1 MLRKFRLF
9 CSDEGE
15 AHSRNK
21 SEGRG
26 HFLPINASLPVIVST
41 VIFFEFQMSAKA
53 KEDVKLFL
61 ENEKAVS
68 KANDEKLDDEKVV
81 EEKMQT
87 YRALWNKRDAS
98 SKGKK

>member
-1 MLRKFRLF
+1 VTKERL
-9 CSDEGE
+9 
-15 AHSRNK
+15 K
-21 SEGRG
+21 
-26 HFLPINASLPVIVST
+26 LVINYK
-41 VIFFEFQMSAKA
+41 MSAKA
-53 KEDVKLFL
+53 KEDVKLLL

-87 YRALWNKRDAS
+87 YIALWNKRDAS

>member
-1 MLRKFRLF
+1 
-9 CSDEGE
+9 
-15 AHSRNK
+15 
-21 SEGRG
+21 
-26 HFLPINASLPVIVST
+26 
-41 VIFFEFQMSAKA
+41 MSAKA

-68 KANDEKLDDEKVV
+68 KANDHKLDDEKVV
-81 EEKMQT
+81 EEKMET

>member
-1 MLRKFRLF
+1 MTKERLIVVINQKVKGIF
-9 CSDEGE
+9 CL
-15 AHSRNK
+15 K
-21 SEGRG
+21 
-26 HFLPINASLPVIVST
+26 LLTCYCINCD
-41 VIFFEFQMSAKA
+41 IFFEFQMSAKA

>member
-1 MLRKFRLF
+1 MTKERLIVVINHKVEGLF
-9 CSDEGE
+9 CL
-15 AHSRNK
+15 K
-21 SEGRG
+21 L
-26 HFLPINASLPVIVST
+26 FLTCYSINCD
-41 VIFFEFQMSAKA
+41 IFFQMSAKA

>member
-1 MLRKFRLF
+1 VTKERL
-9 CSDEGE
+9 
-15 AHSRNK
+15 K
-21 SEGRG
+21 
-26 HFLPINASLPVIVST
+26 LVINYK
-41 VIFFEFQMSAKA
+41 MSAKA
-53 KEDVKLFL
+53 KEDVKLLL

-98 SKGKK
+98 SKGKN